1 MANITV
7 FQGDIPADLN
17 FGSAVAVDTETM
29 GLNLLRDRLCLV
41 QLGDGQGNAYLVQIR
56 RGDKSPNLCALM
68 SNPDVL
74 KIFHFARFDVAKLMI
89 DLGVVTYPVY
99 CTKIASK
106 LCRTSSPSHS
116 LKSLCSDLLGV
127 VLEKE
132 QQTSDWGAPDLT
144 AAQQQYA
151 ANDVLYL
158 HALKEKLD
166 ALLMREERDV
176 LAHDCFEFLPT
187 RARLDLDSFDKP
199 DIFEH

>member
-1 MANITV
+1 MANIKV
-7 FQGDIPADLN
+7 FQGDIPADLE

-56 RGDKSPNLCALM
+56 RGDKAPNLCALM

-74 KIFHFARFDVAKLMI
+74 KIFHFARFDVAKLMV
-89 DLGVVTYPVY
+89 DLGVLTYPVY

-106 LCRTSSPSHS
+106 LSRTSSPSHS
-116 LKSLCSDLLGV
+116 LKALCADLLGV
-127 VLEKE
+127 TLEKE
-132 QQTSDWGAPDLT
+132 QQTSDWGADELT
-144 AAQQQYA
+144 PAQQQYA

-166 ALLMREERDV
+166 VLLEREERDA
-176 LAHDCFEFLPT
+176 LANDCFEFLPT